1 MTEPS
6 KIDKEQARAE
16 FAKLSERTGA
26 LNAEAYRH
34 SADNTFTEGFGREL
48 QGQIIEISA
57 RLAEVRKAFWPQV
70 EDIAALLKV
79 DGEDRLLT
87 ANDYKR
93 NMPNLKVEIA
103 PEGPLPLNIVEILNR
118 QSPAHEAGVLVK
130 ERHILAW
137 VPDNLSLS
145 MLSEALGGQKGE
157 VLFNDWFTNDQD
169 PLGNITLN
177 AVEKSGHWA
186 LIPDQF
192 PKGTESKGIID
203 SAQAL
208 KGLYPESY
216 IQPDVISFTAPLL
229 LHALKNN
236 YRLYKDTWAWCS
248 DPREGTHLFDE
259 NHCFGGGCSRALRV
273 GYFDANGL
281 WVLQVTPGYVDSS
294 LGCAA
299 VWNFGTWDLES

>member
-1 MTEPS
+1 MAEIKDAHADLQQISVYKETVADLRLRQTELT
-6 KIDKEQARAE
+6 I
-16 FAKLSERTGA
+16 
-26 LNAEAYRH
+26 
-34 SADNTFTEGFGREL
+34 ADLVKFQEMEKSLAAITKRYCGDIELVREL
-48 QGQIIEISA
+48 MPE
-57 RLAEVRKAFWPQV
+57 
-70 EDIAALLKV
+70 
-79 DGEDRLLT
+79 RLLV
-87 ANDYKR
+87 ARDY
-93 NMPNLKVEIA
+93 NQHMPNLKVEIA
-103 PEGPLPLNIVEILNR
+103 PEGPLPLNIVDILNK
-118 QSPAHEAGVLVK
+118 QSPAHETGVLVK

-145 MLSEALGGQKGE
+145 ILSEALGGQKGE
-157 VLFNDWFTNDQD
+157 VLFNDWLTNDQD

-192 PKGTESKGIID
+192 PKGTESKGVID

-259 NHCFGGGCSRALRV
+259 KHCFGGGCSRALRV
-273 GYFDANGL
+273 GRFNANGL
-281 WVLQVTPGYVDSS
+281 WVRRDDPGNVSSS